1 MPSLELFFIVSPIP
15 LREDVILSM
24 AAVST
29 PNILARESVAPPTV
43 ESKSL
48 MDCFA
53 VLAPFSSP
61 VVSELKIILR
71 FATVVPDA
79 IVEEFIRLLLVLLG
93 KCPALFA

>member
-1 MPSLELFFIVSPIP
+1 
-15 LREDVILSM
+15 M

-29 PNILARESVAPPTV
+29 PNILARESVALPTV

-53 VLAPFSSP
+53 VFAPFSSP

-79 IVEEFIRLLLVLLG
+79 IVEVFICLLLVLPG
-93 KCPALFA
+93 KLPALFA